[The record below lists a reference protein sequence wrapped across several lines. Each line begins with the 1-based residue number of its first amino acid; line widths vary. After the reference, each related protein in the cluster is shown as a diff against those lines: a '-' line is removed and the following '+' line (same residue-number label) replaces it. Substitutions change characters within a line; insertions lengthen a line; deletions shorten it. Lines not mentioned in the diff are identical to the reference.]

1 LDKQGKAPVMG
12 RITLNNSMA
21 QFSCKLSCN
30 PKLWNPR
37 SGRLEGKSKEAVETN
52 AKIDRILLSVNLA
65 VDSLTKRNT
74 DFTATTVK
82 EMMQGCVSGQVT
94 VLQVFDILL
103 EETKNRVG
111 IDRTPATYRCI
122 RQVKDSI
129 ADFISATYGVSDMA
143 FGQMTNQFIS
153 DYEHYLIDE
162 QGKKAATAHKHF
174 TYLKQAC
181 HRAYKDGLT
190 DKYLFARYKEPTIS
204 KRAPRTITPENFQRI
219 VNLQIPPENTSLI
232 ISRDLLLVACYTGM
246 AYIDAVS
253 VTQDNLSYDEH
264 GSLWLKYKRKKTGV
278 QAMVKLIPEAI
289 ELFDKYKDAGLP
301 TLMPRQN
308 YFVLTRSLVR
318 PNPEFGSS

>member
-1 LDKQGKAPVMG
+1 
-12 RITLNNSMA
+12 MA

-308 YFVLTRSLVR
+308 YAFLLKVLQDFVWVFVLTRSLVR

>member
-1 LDKQGKAPVMG
+1 MKVSKFKVLLYLKKSSLDKQGKVPIMG

-30 PKLWNPR
+30 PNLWNPR
-37 SGRLEGKSKEAVETN
+37 SDRLEGKSKEAVETN
-52 AKIDRILLSVNLA
+52 AKIDRILLSVNSA
-65 VDSLTKRNT
+65 VDNLTKRNI

-82 EMMQGCVSGQVT
+82 ELMQGCVSGQVT
-94 VLQVFDILL
+94 LLQVFDIML
-103 EETKNRVG
+103 EETKSRVG

-122 RQVKDSI
+122 RQVKYSI
-129 ADFISATYGVSDMA
+129 ADFISATYGVCDMA

-162 QGKKAATAHKHF
+162 QDKKAATAHKHF

-219 VNLQIPPENTSLI
+219 VDKR
-232 ISRDLLLVACYTGM
+232 ISGKAVEIVVKMILKCDYLLN
-246 AYIDAVS
+246 I
-253 VTQDNLSYDEH
+253 
-264 GSLWLKYKRKKTGV
+264 
-278 QAMVKLIPEAI
+278 
-289 ELFDKYKDAGLP
+289 
-301 TLMPRQN
+301 
-308 YFVLTRSLVR
+308 
-318 PNPEFGSS
+318 